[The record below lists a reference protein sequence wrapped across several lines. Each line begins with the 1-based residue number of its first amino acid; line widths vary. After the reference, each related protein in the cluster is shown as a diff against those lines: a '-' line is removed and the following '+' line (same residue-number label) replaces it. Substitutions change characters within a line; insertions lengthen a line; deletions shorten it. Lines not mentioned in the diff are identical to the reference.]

1 MIRRPPISTRTD
13 TLLPYTT
20 RFRSKVLV
28 VSADVY
34 RPAAIDQ
41 LKTVAAQAGVDFF
54 PSDGSQKPEAIA
66 AAALDHAKRHHF
78 DVLIVDTAG
87 RLGIDEAMMREI
99 RALYDL
105 LSPIETLFVVDAMQG
120 QDAVNVAK
128 SFADALPLT
137 GVVLTKLTSEAH
149 T

>member
-1 MIRRPPISTRTD
+1 MAGRQGAGK
-13 TLLPYTT
+13 TT
-20 RFRSKVLV
+20 TTGKLAKWLAEGGHVQHGRKTGKKKVLV

-78 DVLIVDTAG
+78 DVLLVDTAG
-87 RLGIDEAMMREI
+87 PRSEG
-99 RALYDL
+99 
-105 LSPIETLFVVDAMQG
+105 P
-120 QDAVNVAK
+120 
-128 SFADALPLT
+128 
-137 GVVLTKLTSEAH
+137 TSELPSLKRI
-149 T
+149 